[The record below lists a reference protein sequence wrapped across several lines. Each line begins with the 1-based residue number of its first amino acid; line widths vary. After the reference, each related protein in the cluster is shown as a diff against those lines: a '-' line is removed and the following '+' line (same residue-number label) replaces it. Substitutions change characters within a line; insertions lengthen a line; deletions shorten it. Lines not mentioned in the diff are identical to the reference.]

1 MPSKIAHRWCLVLY
15 SNKDKSHI
23 ARTYSYN
30 TIRQVASM
38 LSLPASQVSNT
49 YHKLIHPRGVM
60 LFTDLFKVEAVNPCV
75 GQSELPGRV
84 QFGEIQRVQSGLS
97 VGQLPSHVGRV
108 AR

>member
-23 ARTYSYN
+23 ARTYSYS

-60 LFTDLFKVEAVNPCV
+60 LFTDLFKVEAVNPSV

-84 QFGEIQRVQSGLS
+84 QFGEIQREQTGLL
-97 VGQLPSHVGRV
+97 VGQLRSHVGRGG
-108 AR
+108 R